1 VYDASSERA
10 TKAAFRAILCAGFYN
25 MESAMKL
32 SRIFLSLMI
41 VVACTAARSAPERPW
56 RIEVTT
62 SGGLTGRGLGTFAID
77 SDGKIAIRRMN
88 GEPCNY
94 DASKEELARIEA
106 LLGDARPDRWRESY
120 LPENTCCDR
129 IEYTMTVDE
138 AGEIT
143 STRWLD
149 ASPRMPED
157 LAALADAMVG
167 GEKSIR
173 AKSAER
179 CR

>member
-1 VYDASSERA
+1 
-10 TKAAFRAILCAGFYN
+10 

-41 VVACTAARSAPERPW
+41 VVACTAARSAQERPW

-62 SGGLTGRGLGTFAID
+62 SGGLAGRGIGTFAID

-88 GEPCNY
+88 GEPCSY
-94 DASKEELARIEA
+94 DASKEELARIER
-106 LLGDARPDRWRESY
+106 LLGDATPDRWRESY

-129 IEYTMTVDE
+129 IEYAMTIDE
-138 AGEIT
+138 AGEIA

-149 ASPRMPED
+149 APPPMPQD
-157 LAALADAMVG
+157 LTALANAIVG

-173 AKSAER
+173 AESAER